1 MKKSILSII
10 AIIGLI
16 FSGCTKVDTIRT
28 LKQSLQENTSALNN
42 AAASIASTNGYQLIT
57 VTSGDMGKSAIG
69 YTDSIKLD
77 LIAGVYDYAPDT
89 LFFPRMSCIP
99 YRLFKKSGTSD
110 KMIVNMPQKVI
121 FHPKYLFGFYH
132 APDSAYNHNNFTI
145 TANDYHN
152 YYTWADHFDYKLAAG
167 FTLNNENLGSL
178 DIASK
183 ANRFTDRSYSSRFT
197 FAEGYNIDIE
207 FASGDTTTTSFAL
220 SDNKGVLLKE
230 TNIFSGSQFHRKGEH
245 KYVLSIGNIDVV
257 KSTGID
263 SIQVFLDG
271 VLQKTAA
278 AKIIDS
284 TASTGSICHH
294 RDLQLTF
301 DDGTTVNVSD
311 LIKPGMTT
319 LRSLVDSMS
328 NMYFAKNIV
337 DFIAYNI
344 YYHQYIIYRP

>member
-1 MKKSILSII
+1 MKKDILII
-10 AIIGLI
+10 AAVMGLI
-16 FSGCTKVDTIRT
+16 LAGCSKTENNLP
-28 LKQSLQENTSALNN
+28 LKQSLDRSISKINY
-42 AAASIASTNGYQLIT
+42 AASAISVSKGYQLIT
-57 VTSGDMGKSAIG
+57 VTGDLAKSESGYA
-69 YTDSIKLD
+69 DSINLD
-77 LIAGVYDYAPDT
+77 LVAGIYDYAPDT
-89 LFFPRMSCIP
+89 LFFPRMSFIP
-99 YRLFKKSGTSD
+99 YRLFRKTGTSD

-132 APDSAYNHNNFTI
+132 AHDSAYNHNNFTI
-145 TANDYHN
+145 TANDYHS
-152 YYTWADHFDYKLAAG
+152 YYTWADRFDYKLAAG

-183 ANRFTDRSYSSRFT
+183 ANKFTDRSYSSKFT

-220 SDNKGVLLKE
+220 SDSKGVLLKE
-230 TNIFSGSQFHRKGEH
+230 TNIFTGSEFHRKGEH

-263 SIQVFLDG
+263 SIQVYLDG

-301 DDGTTVNVSD
+301 DDGTTANLSD
-311 LIKPGMTT
+311 LIKPGLTT
-319 LRSLVDSMS
+319 LRSLVDSMNS
-328 NMYFAKNIV
+328 MYFAKNIV

-344 YYHQYIIYRP
+344 YYHQYLIYRP